1 MWSIMVYHDILWS
14 ITWYIKWFIMVYITI
29 KWSVI
34 PIMIYCGILWSIMVI
49 LRYIYYE
56 DGIDYDLLWLGHIR
70 TMDMKL
76 SLWLHDHLNQKMQSG
91 QTWIRHV
98 YQHKIAGCREPCTN
112 ATRCSEMISPN
123 SFCGFFFTRV
133 IDMNLD
139 PPFLQN
145 PWTKKHQFDL
155 STERPWV
162 PKSPYKNTLYTVKH
176 YASQKLAFNTFP

>member
-14 ITWYIKWFIMVYITI
+14 ITWYIKWSIMVYITI
-29 KWSVI
+29 KLSVI
-34 PIMIYCGILWSIMVI
+34 PINDLLWYLMIYYGYITV
-49 LRYIYYE
+49 YIYIMRMGSIAIY
-56 DGIDYDLLWLGHIR
+56 YLSWLGHIR

-76 SLWLHDHLNQKMQSG
+76 LLWLHDHLNQKMQSG

-98 YQHKIAGCREPCTN
+98 YQQKIAGCREPCTN

-123 SFCGFFFTRV
+123 SFCWFFFTRV

-139 PPFLQN
+139 PPISAKSRN
-145 PWTKKHQFDL
+145 KSKKRFDL

-162 PKSPYKNTLYTVKH
+162 PKSPYKNTL
-176 YASQKLAFNTFP
+176 Q